1 MNPNQWL
8 TIILFLIIAT
18 LLTVILGVLIKQSI
32 LPLEP
37 IMAYSEA
44 QLQFLNIWV
53 NVALLIGVI
62 IPLGLLIKFWNQ
74 PISRQFLSY
83 YLIVVFVQLA
93 SEVIFNRLLC
103 KSIVIIIGTLY
114 TGFRIWQLWAGI
126 HTVTYSQPWL
136 SLLWLVLGFWIANII
151 MLLTM
156 AFPTIFP
163 KSDTQTNADI

>member
-8 TIILFLIIAT
+8 TIVSFLISAT
-18 LLTVILGVLIKQSI
+18 LLTVIVGVLIKQSI
-32 LPLEP
+32 LPLKP

-44 QLQFLNIWV
+44 QLQFLKIWV
-53 NVALLIGVI
+53 NVALLIGVV

-74 PISRQFLSY
+74 PIPRQFLSY

-103 KSIVIIIGTLY
+103 KSIVIIIGTIY
-114 TGFRIWQLWAGI
+114 TGFRIWQLWSGI
-126 HTVTYSQPWL
+126 NATTYSQPWL
-136 SLLWLVLGFWIANII
+136 SLLGLVLGFWIANII

-163 KSDTQTNADI
+163 ENEDQINADS